1 MPMTTSS
8 QQSGSKNVIN
18 KKNTKTLTI
27 LLFNA
32 HKYHM
37 TAYSILSLK
46 DVSSNAVA
54 VSSIKAV

>member
-32 HKYHM
+32 PQLSHD
-37 TAYSILSLK
+37 SIF
-46 DVSSNAVA
+46 D
-54 VSSIKAV
+54 IKFKRCFEQCSCG